1 MSGMND
7 TAKVFLEGGPD
18 DLPERIVP
26 APDPGPD
33 VKIELRTGY
42 EHFRPAA
49 READT
54 PEGRL
59 PVYEWWERT
68 EMPG

>member
-1 MSGMND
+1 MDD
-7 TAKVFLEGGPD
+7 TAKALLEGGPQ
-18 DLPERIVP
+18 DLPGRIVARP
-26 APDPGPD
+26 APGDD
-33 VKIELRTGY
+33 AKIELRGGY
-42 EHFRPAA
+42 EHFRPTG
-49 READT
+49 RETDT

>member
-1 MSGMND
+1 MND
-7 TAKVFLEGGPD
+7 TSKVFLEGGPD
-18 DLPERIVP
+18 DLPDRIVL
-26 APDPGPD
+26 APSTGPD
-33 VKIELRTGY
+33 VKIELRNGY
-42 EHFRPAA
+42 EHFRPTA
-49 READT
+49 RQADT

>member
-1 MSGMND
+1 MSD
-7 TAKVFLEGGPD
+7 ATRALLEGGPD

-26 APDPGPD
+26 LPDPGSD
-33 VKIELRTGY
+33 VKIEFRGGY
-42 EHFRPAA
+42 EHFRATP
-49 READT
+49 RHADS

-68 EMPG
+68 EQPG